1 MKEDWRLN
9 GQERYLFGE
18 NLFCITSAVF
28 RISGFDHM
36 HCDFCWA
43 KISPFSE
50 DLHEGYA
57 TFDIRHFICEECF
70 NDFREQFQWTL
81 DERIENFND
90 FQEKYQKLYG
100 KTIVVRKIKSLS
112 DEKEC
117 GICKKKITS
126 STDELCACTEDEE
139 IWFCSSCA
147 DDFSDIFHWEQVD

>member
-57 TFDIRHFICEECF
+57 TFDYRHFVCEECF

-81 DERIENFND
+81 DERIENFTD

-100 KTIVVRKIKSLS
+100 KTIIVRKIKSLS
-112 DEKEC
+112 NEKNVLFV
-117 GICKKKITS
+117 KN
-126 STDELCACTEDEE
+126 
-139 IWFCSSCA
+139 F
-147 DDFSDIFHWEQVD
+147 